1 VSVAVVYSRGS
12 AGLHA
17 PLVHVE
23 AHLSSGLPQFAIV
36 GLPETAV
43 KESKD
48 RVRSAILQAGCQF
61 PRKRITVNLAPADLP
76 KEGGRFDL
84 PIAISILLASEQIQC
99 PNIQNYEFAGELA
112 LGGELRPTHGILPFS
127 LATQKDGREL
137 IVALPNASE
146 AALVDNLNVYG
157 IKNLISVCQHICGH
171 DTIPPAQNSQPS
183 AEVQNL
189 NTLCLSEVSGQQ
201 HAKRALEV
209 AAAGH
214 HSLIMMGPPGTGKT
228 MLASRFSTI
237 LPPLTA
243 QEAIEVAAINSIS
256 RGGFDNHNFKQRP
269 FRRPHHTASPVSLVG
284 GGRHPKPGEISLAHL
299 GVLFLDELPE
309 FDRKVLE
316 VLREPLE
323 SGTVHLSRAQ
333 GQAEYPARC
342 LLIAAMNPCPCGYLG
357 DTLKSCSCTEEQIK
371 RYRHKI
377 SGPLLDRIDLHLEV
391 PRLAKGQLSQPTE
404 EESSATVR
412 ARVIQARDRQLYRS
426 ERTNSLYG
434 PKDIKQFCQLLPSG
448 QKLLDTAMEKLGL
461 SARAYHR
468 ILKVARTIADLNGET
483 EIQTPFLAE
492 AIQFRTLDRNQS
504 GS

>member
-1 VSVAVVYSRGS
+1 VTVAVVYSRGS
-12 AGLHA
+12 TGLHA

-48 RVRSAILQAGCQF
+48 RVRSAILQAGCTF
-61 PRKRITVNLAPADLP
+61 PRKRITINLAPADLP

-84 PIAISILLASEQIQC
+84 PIAISILLASNQIHC
-99 PNIQNYEFAGELA
+99 PNIHDYEFAGELA
-112 LGGELRPTHGILPFS
+112 LGGELRRIHGILPFA
-127 LATQKDGREL
+127 LATQQNGRDL
-137 IVALPNASE
+137 IIASPNASE

-157 IKNLISVCQHICGH
+157 IDNLISVCQHIGGH
-171 DTIPPAQNSQPS
+171 DRVAPTPCSQLS
-183 AEVQNL
+183 SETQSVNQ
-189 NTLCLSEVSGQQ
+189 LCLSEVSGQQ
-201 HAKRALEV
+201 HAKRALEI

-228 MLASRFSTI
+228 MLASRFATL

-243 QEAIEVAAINSIS
+243 KEAIEVAAISSIS
-256 RGGFDNHNFKQRP
+256 RGGFDNEHFKQRP

-323 SGTVHLSRAQ
+323 SGVVHLSRAQ
-333 GQAEYPARC
+333 GQAEYPAQC

-357 DTLKSCSCTEEQIK
+357 DSLRVCSCSEEQVK

-391 PRLAKGQLSQPTE
+391 PRLAKGQLSQTSE
-404 EESSATVR
+404 EESSETVR
-412 ARVIQARDRQLYRS
+412 KRVIRARDKQLQRVN
-426 ERTNSLYG
+426 RTNALYG
-434 PKDIKQFCQLLPSG
+434 PKEIKQYCKLEASS

-468 ILKVARTIADLNGET
+468 ILKVARTIADLYDEKH
-483 EIQTPFLAE
+483 IQTPYIAE
-492 AIQFRTLDRNQS
+492 AIQFRTLDRNQPN
-504 GS
+504 

>member
-1 VSVAVVYSRGS
+1 MSVAVVYSRGS

-23 AHLSSGLPQFAIV
+23 AHLSPGLPQFAIV

-48 RVRSAILQAGCQF
+48 RVRSAILQAGCKF
-61 PRKRITVNLAPADLP
+61 PRKRITINLAPADLP

-84 PIAISILLASEQIQC
+84 PIAISILLASEQIHC
-99 PNIQNYEFAGELA
+99 PNIRQYEFAGELA
-112 LGGELRPTHGILPFS
+112 LGGELRRTHGILPFA
-127 LATQKDGREL
+127 LATQRDGREL
-137 IVALPNASE
+137 IVASPNANE
-146 AALVDNLNVYG
+146 AALVDNLNVYSME
-157 IKNLISVCQHICGH
+157 NLIAVCQHICGH
-171 DTIPPAQNSQPS
+171 DVIAPTSSSQP
-183 AEVQNL
+183 
-189 NTLCLSEVSGQQ
+189 TLEIQDINAPCLSEVSGQQ

-214 HSLIMMGPPGTGKT
+214 HSLIMIGPPGTGKT
-228 MLASRFSTI
+228 MLASRFSTL

-243 QEAIEVAAINSIS
+243 KEAIEVAAISSIS
-256 RGGFDNHNFKQRP
+256 RGGFDNDRFKQRP

-299 GVLFLDELPE
+299 GILFLDELPE

-323 SGTVHLSRAQ
+323 SGVVHLSRAQ

-342 LLIAAMNPCPCGYLG
+342 LLVAAMNPCPCGYLG
-357 DTLKSCSCTEEQIK
+357 DTLRVCSCSEEQVK

-391 PRLAKGQLSQPTE
+391 PRLAKGQLSQTTE

-412 ARVIQARDRQLYRS
+412 KRVIQARNKQLQ
-426 ERTNSLYG
+426 RTEYTNALYG
-434 PKDIKQFCQLLPSG
+434 PKDIKQFCKLEPSS
-448 QKLLDTAMEKLGL
+448 QNLLDTAMEKLGL

-468 ILKVARTIADLNGET
+468 ILKVARTIADLENE
-483 EIQTPFLAE
+483 ESIQTPYIAE
-492 AIQFRTLDRNQS
+492 AIQFRTLDRNQA
-504 GS
+504 GR